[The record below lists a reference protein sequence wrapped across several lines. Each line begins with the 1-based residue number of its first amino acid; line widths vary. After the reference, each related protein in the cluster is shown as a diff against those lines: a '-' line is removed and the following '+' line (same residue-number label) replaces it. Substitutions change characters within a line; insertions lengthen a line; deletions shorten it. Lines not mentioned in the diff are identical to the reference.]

1 MGLLE
6 GIVLNTESPL
16 LQKDSI
22 CTFVSVM
29 FSINFPIS
37 YNVVFLMLIYEG
49 KRKNTSFNNERI
61 MKFHQIT

>member
-37 YNVVFLMLIYEG
+37 YNVVFLMLIYEE
-49 KRKNTSFNNERI
+49 KRK
-61 MKFHQIT
+61 KFIF